1 MSDPKHES
9 EAFRKARTGRNIAL
23 LIGLLAFVALVFVVT
38 IARLGGNVVASN
50 GF

>member
-1 MSDPKHES
+1 MSDPNHEDA
-9 EAFRKARTGRNIAL
+9 AFRKARTGRNIAL

-38 IARLGGNVVASN
+38 ITRLGGNVAAVN

>member
-1 MSDPKHES
+1 MSDPNREDA
-9 EAFRKARTGRNIAL
+9 AFRRARTGRNIAI

>member
-1 MSDPKHES
+1 MSDPNAES
-9 EAFRKARTGRNIAL
+9 PQARRARSGRNFAL

-38 IARLGGNVVASN
+38 LARLGGNVASN

>member
-1 MSDPKHES
+1 MSDPNS
-9 EAFRKARTGRNIAL
+9 ENAEFRKARTGRNIAM

>member
-1 MSDPKHES
+1 MSDPKSES

-23 LIGLLAFVALVFVVT
+23 LIGLLAFVALIFFVT
-38 IARLGGNVVASN
+38 IARLGGNVASN